1 MAAAENV
8 GIRRA
13 LIAIAV
19 LSLGLWF
26 VEIDTAFGLPAHP
39 LFLHVPVVFV
49 PILTLAA
56 LALAAGKL
64 DDHRIPLAAF
74 SVLTLIA
81 VFLTA
86 GAGEALRAERE
97 AEIQDKATLASH
109 ADSGDALRYAMVL
122 LTAALLASLFTKRT
136 HVVLRIVI
144 ALLAIHALFWVIRTG
159 HLGSELVW
167 NT

>member
-13 LIAIAV
+13 LIAAAI
-19 LSLGLWF
+19 LSLGLWW
-26 VEIDTAFGLPAHP
+26 VEIDSAFGLPAHP

-49 PILTLAA
+49 PILALAA
-56 LALAAGKL
+56 LALAAGRFE
-64 DDHRIPLAAF
+64 HRIALAAF

-86 GAGEALRAERE
+86 GAGEALKAERE
-97 AEIQDKATLASH
+97 NDIQDKATLASH
-109 ADSGDALRYAMVL
+109 ADSGDALRYAMIF
-122 LTAALLASLFTKRT
+122 LTAALVGALFART
-136 HVVLRIVI
+136 THIVLRVVI

>member
-8 GIRRA
+8 VVKRA

-19 LSLGLWF
+19 LSLGLWW
-26 VEIDTAFGLPAHP
+26 VEIDSAFGLPAHP
-39 LFLHVPVVFV
+39 LLLHVPVVFV
-49 PILTLAA
+49 PILA
-56 LALAAGKL
+56 LASLTLTAGKL
-64 DDHRIPLAAF
+64 DQHRASVAAL

-86 GAGEALRAERE
+86 GAGEALRRDRE
-97 AEIQDKATLASH
+97 DEITDKAKLASH
-109 ADSGDALRYAMVL
+109 ADSGDALIYAML
-122 LTAALLASLFTKRT
+122 FLTAALLGALYTK
-136 HVVLRIVI
+136 HVVLRVLI
-144 ALLAIHALFWVIRTG
+144 AILAIHALFWVIRTG

>member
-8 GIRRA
+8 VVKRA

-19 LSLGLWF
+19 LSLGLWW
-26 VEIDTAFGLPAHP
+26 VEIDEAFGLPAHP
-39 LFLHVPVVFV
+39 LLLHVPVVFV

-64 DDHRIPLAAF
+64 DEHRAGVAAL
-74 SVLTLIA
+74 STLTLIA

-86 GAGEALRAERE
+86 GAGEALRRDVEDD
-97 AEIQDKATLASH
+97 IQDKATLASH
-109 ADSGDALRYAMVL
+109 ADSGDALIYAML
-122 LTAALLASLFTKRT
+122 FLTAALLGALYTK
-136 HVVLRIVI
+136 HVVLRVLI
-144 ALLAIHALFWVIRTG
+144 AILAIHALFWVIRTG

-167 NT
+167 GE

>member
-8 GIRRA
+8 VVKRA
-13 LIAIAV
+13 LIVVAIA
-19 LSLGLWF
+19 LGLWF
-26 VEIDTAFGLPAHP
+26 VEIDSAFGLPGHP

-56 LALAAGKL
+56 LALAAGWLEDHKL
-64 DDHRIPLAAF
+64 TIAAF

-97 AEIQDKATLASH
+97 DDIQDKATLASH
-109 ADSGDALRYAMVL
+109 ADSGDALRYAMVF
-122 LTAALLASLFTKRT
+122 LTAALIGALFARKNI
-136 HVVLRIVI
+136 VLRV
-144 ALLAIHALFWVIRTG
+144 
-159 HLGSELVW
+159 
-167 NT
+167 

>member
-8 GIRRA
+8 VVKRA
-13 LIAIAV
+13 LIAVAV
-19 LSLGLWF
+19 LSLGLWW
-26 VEIDTAFGLPAHP
+26 VEIDSAFGLPAHP

-56 LALAAGKL
+56 LVLAGGRLEHHK
-64 DDHRIPLAAF
+64 ITVAAF
-74 SVLTLIA
+74 SVLTLMA

-86 GAGEALRAERE
+86 GAGEALRADRE
-97 AEIQDKATLASH
+97 DDIEDKAKLASH
-109 ADSGDALRYAMVL
+109 ADSGDALIYAMIF
-122 LTAALLASLFTKRT
+122 LTAALIGAVFTKRI
-136 HVVLRIVI
+136 HIVLRVLI
-144 ALLAIHALFWVIRTG
+144 AILAIHALFWVIRTG

>member
-8 GIRRA
+8 VVKRA

-19 LSLGLWF
+19 LSLGLWW
-26 VEIDTAFGLPAHP
+26 VEIDSALGLPAHP

-49 PILTLAA
+49 PILALAA
-56 LALAAGKL
+56 LALAIGRL
-64 DDHRIPLAAF
+64 DDFKLPVAAF

-86 GAGEALRAERE
+86 GAGEALRTERE
-97 AEIQDKATLASH
+97 DDIQDKATLASH
-109 ADSGDALRYAMVL
+109 ADSGDALRYAMIF
-122 LTAALLASLFTKRT
+122 LTAALIGALFTKRT
-136 HVVLRIVI
+136 HIVLRIVI

-167 NT
+167 GE

>member
-8 GIRRA
+8 VVKRA

-19 LSLGLWF
+19 LSLALWW

-39 LFLHVPVVFV
+39 LLLHIPVVFV
-49 PILTLAA
+49 PVLSLAA

-64 DDHRIPLAAF
+64 DAHRTSVAAL
-74 SVLTLIA
+74 STLTLIA

-86 GAGEALRAERE
+86 GAGEALKRDIEDD
-97 AEIQDKATLASH
+97 IQDKAKLASH
-109 ADSGDALRYAMVL
+109 ADSGDALIYAML
-122 LTAALLASLFTKRT
+122 FLTAALLAALYTK
-136 HVVLRIVI
+136 HVVLRVLI
-144 ALLAIHALFWVIRTG
+144 AILAIHALFWVIRTG

-167 NT
+167 GQ

>member
-8 GIRRA
+8 VLKRA

-19 LSLGLWF
+19 LSLGLWW
-26 VEIDTAFGLPAHP
+26 VEIDEAFGLPAHP
-39 LFLHVPVVFV
+39 LLLHVPVVFV

-64 DDHRIPLAAF
+64 DEHRTSVAAL
-74 SVLTLIA
+74 STLTLIA

-86 GAGEALRAERE
+86 GAGEALRRDVEDD
-97 AEIQDKATLASH
+97 IQDKATLASH
-109 ADSGDALRYAMVL
+109 ADSGDALIYAML
-122 LTAALLASLFTKRT
+122 FLTAALLGALYTK
-136 HVVLRIVI
+136 HVVLRVLI
-144 ALLAIHALFWVIRTG
+144 AILAIHALFWVIRTG

-167 NT
+167 GQ

>member
-8 GIRRA
+8 VVKRA
-13 LIAIAV
+13 LVVVAV
-19 LSLGLWF
+19 LSLGLWW

-56 LALAAGKL
+56 LVLASGKL
-64 DDHRIPLAAF
+64 SEARVPIAAF

-86 GAGEALRAERE
+86 GAGEALKRARE
-97 AEIQDKATLASH
+97 DDIQDKATLASH
-109 ADSGDALRYAMVL
+109 ADSGDALIYAML
-122 LTAALLASLFTKRT
+122 FLTAALLGALYTKNIFLR
-136 HVVLRIVI
+136 VLI
-144 ALLAIHALFWVIRTG
+144 AILAIHALFWVIRTG